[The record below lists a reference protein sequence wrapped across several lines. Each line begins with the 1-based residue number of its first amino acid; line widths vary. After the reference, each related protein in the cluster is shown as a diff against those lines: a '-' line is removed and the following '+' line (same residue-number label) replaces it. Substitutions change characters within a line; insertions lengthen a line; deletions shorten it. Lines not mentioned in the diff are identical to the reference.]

1 MQRYSRTTFAPS
13 FWNNKKQ
20 NDETIIKQNITI
32 MKISGKI
39 KTVLVLA
46 ISAMFASNVEAQE
59 TKEVTNYDQSF
70 RLGVGA
76 NAGYSVNDPYKLSLG
91 ADVRGQY
98 DLSKRYSLT
107 LTTGYTNLF
116 VSKAEGFTGQE
127 GKDLGIIPAKAGFK
141 AFVWNDQ
148 FYVMGEAGAAFA
160 VSNVDNTRDKTS
172 LLLSPSIGYATKY
185 IDISLNYTHY
195 NHFDRLNS
203 NGSLNRGV
211 GQVGVR
217 LAYGFEL

>member
-1 MQRYSRTTFAPS
+1 MKTT
-13 FWNNKKQ
+13 
-20 NDETIIKQNITI
+20 
-32 MKISGKI
+32 GKI
-39 KTVLVLA
+39 KMLFVFAVA
-46 ISAMFASNVEAQE
+46 MMFANNAQAQE
-59 TKEVTNYDQSF
+59 TTTATNYDQGF
-70 RLGVGA
+70 RLGVGL
-76 NAGYSVNDPYKLSLG
+76 NGGYSTNDPYKLSLG

-116 VSKAEGFTGQE
+116 VSKADGFAGQTE

-141 AFVWNDQ
+141 AFIWNDQ

-160 VSNVDNTRDKTS
+160 TSNVENTRDDTS

-203 NGSLNRGV
+203 NGSLGRGV

-217 LAYGFEL
+217 LAYGFQL

>member
-1 MQRYSRTTFAPS
+1 
-13 FWNNKKQ
+13 
-20 NDETIIKQNITI
+20 
-32 MKISGKI
+32 MKMTGKI
-39 KTVLVLA
+39 KMLFVFA
-46 ISAMFASNVEAQE
+46 IAMMFASNVQAQE
-59 TKEVTNYDQSF
+59 TTTTATNYDQGF
-70 RLGVGA
+70 RLGVGL
-76 NAGYSVNDPYKLSLG
+76 NAGYSTNDPYKLSLG

-98 DLSKRYSLT
+98 DLSQRYSLT

-116 VSKAEGFTGQE
+116 VSKADAFPGQTE

-141 AFVWNDQ
+141 AFIWEDQ

-203 NGSLNRGV
+203 NGSLGRGV

-217 LAYGFEL
+217 LAYGFQL

>member
-1 MQRYSRTTFAPS
+1 MFFVFAVA
-13 FWNNKKQ
+13 
-20 NDETIIKQNITI
+20 
-32 MKISGKI
+32 M
-39 KTVLVLA
+39 
-46 ISAMFASNVEAQE
+46 MFANNAQAQE
-59 TKEVTNYDQSF
+59 TTNQDTNYDQGF
-70 RLGVGA
+70 RLGVGL
-76 NAGYSVNDPYKLSLG
+76 NAGYSTNDPYKLALG

-116 VSKAEGFTGQE
+116 VSKAD

-141 AFVWNDQ
+141 AFVWNDE

-160 VSNVDNTRDKTS
+160 TSNVENTRDDTS

-203 NGSLNRGV
+203 NGSLGRGV

-217 LAYGFEL
+217 LAYGFQL